1 MTADALRRIDD
12 GECVID
18 PTIVSRLVAASAPAP
33 PDVLTGREREVLALV
48 AEDRSNSAI
57 GGQLFY
63 SRKTVDAH
71 ISQIFL
77 KLDLRKTPEHTGAF
91 SRPHLPALRL
101 SLVHARAHSGPRP

>member
-1 MTADALRRIDD
+1 M
-12 GECVID
+12 
-18 PTIVSRLVAASAPAP
+18 
-33 PDVLTGREREVLALV
+33 LTGREREVLALV

-77 KLDLRKTPEHTGAF
+77 KLDLRKTPEHHRRVLAASPSCAPAEPRTRQSALRTQTL
-91 SRPHLPALRL
+91 SRVDPRL
-101 SLVHARAHSGPRP
+101 SLTARMLSPRVATQGT